1 MARPGAVGRW
11 TPDLCRTCAVPR
23 IHRANACPRMILDAR
38 VRPGLLGLGR
48 RVIITASCTRSLSE
62 VAEPEVGCGLCHLP
76 EDSPAP
82 GAP

>member
-1 MARPGAVGRW
+1 
-11 TPDLCRTCAVPR
+11 
-23 IHRANACPRMILDAR
+23 MILDAR